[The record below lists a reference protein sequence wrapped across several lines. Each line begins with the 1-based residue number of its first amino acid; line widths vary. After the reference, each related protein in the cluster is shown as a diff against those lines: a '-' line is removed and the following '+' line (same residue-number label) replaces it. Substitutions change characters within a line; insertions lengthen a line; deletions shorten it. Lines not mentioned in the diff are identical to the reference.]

1 MNFNSITEIF
11 VKNIM
16 LRSGNKLLSIMNED
30 DVFLAVKKSYEAMQ
44 PRTFERNND
53 CTNWKK
59 IDEAK
64 KQTWFINISKYIVS
78 YFKNPDINFDKWHNE
93 TCNKILNEL
102 NRLLVN
108 AGYKTVA
115 YGKAQKILNVSFKLL
130 YLYDDASV
138 FAHLFKDC
146 HFIIDGT
153 NLQWYNKVAKTKIKT
168 WSDLTYDKY
177 KEIQKNIRN
186 VLNCQRKYPQ
196 NPFEAEFY
204 IWADY
209 QF

>member
-1 MNFNSITEIF
+1 MNFNSNTEIF

-44 PRTFERNND
+44 PRTFERNNG
-53 CTNWKK
+53 CSNWKR
-59 IDEAK
+59 IDEVD
-64 KQTWFINISKYIVS
+64 KQTWFVNITKYIVD
-78 YFKNPDINFDKWHNE
+78 YFKNPDVDFNEWHKE
-93 TCNKILNEL
+93 TCDKILSEL
-102 NRLLVN
+102 NLLLTN
-108 AGYKTVA
+108 AGYKRVE

-130 YLYDDASV
+130 YLYDDAPV

-146 HFIIDGT
+146 HFIIDGA
-153 NLQWYNKVAKTKIKT
+153 NLKWYNKVAKTKIKT
-168 WSDLTYDKY
+168 WSNLTYNKY
-177 KEIQKNIRN
+177 IIMQRNIRDI
-186 VLNCQRKYPQ
+186 LKSQRKYPQ